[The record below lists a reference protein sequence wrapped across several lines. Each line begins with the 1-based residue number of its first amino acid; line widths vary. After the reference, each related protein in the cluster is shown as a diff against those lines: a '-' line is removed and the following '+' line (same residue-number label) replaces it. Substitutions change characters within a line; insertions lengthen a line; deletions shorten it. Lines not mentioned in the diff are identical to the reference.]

1 MWTKNKR
8 ASLTTLQRLS
18 HTPLQWPTNSVTWE
32 EFWMKNRMR
41 YSVLWIHRPLHRHIS
56 QGEINDTR
64 FLHLSILMQTLKSL
78 TWEICSLWLAR
89 CMHVFRGSL
98 VAQMVKNLS
107 AIQDTWVWSL
117 GQEDNLEKRMAT
129 HSTIFA
135 WRIPWT
141 EESSGLQSAC
151 MHAKSFQLC
160 PTLCDP
166 MNYSC
171 QAPLP
176 MGFSKQ
182 EYWRR
187 LPSPLP
193 GDLPCRDQT
202 HVSSV
207 SCIGGFFI
215 TGNLGSPGYSLWSHK
230 EMDTNEQLTL

>member
-107 AIQDTWVWSL
+107 AMQDTWVWSL
-117 GQEDNLEKRMAT
+117 VQEDPTYRGATKPTCHNYWAYMPQLLSPHTLECMPHDK
-129 HSTIFA
+129 
-135 WRIPWT
+135 
-141 EESSGLQSAC
+141 SS
-151 MHAKSFQLC
+151 H
-160 PTLCDP
+160 
-166 MNYSC
+166 
-171 QAPLP
+171 
-176 MGFSKQ
+176 
-182 EYWRR
+182 
-187 LPSPLP
+187 
-193 GDLPCRDQT
+193 
-202 HVSSV
+202 
-207 SCIGGFFI
+207 
-215 TGNLGSPGYSLWSHK
+215 HK
-230 EMDTNEQLTL
+230 